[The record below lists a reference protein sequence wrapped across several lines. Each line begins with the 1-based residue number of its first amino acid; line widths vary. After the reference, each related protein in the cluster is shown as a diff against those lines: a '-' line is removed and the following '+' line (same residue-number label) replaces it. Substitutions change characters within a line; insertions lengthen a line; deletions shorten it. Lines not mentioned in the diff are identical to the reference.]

1 MTNET
6 QVVKVLTQDAN
17 DFFSFLTVFREG
29 ARESAHFEKVNC
41 LPRLAPQ
48 CHVHA

>member
-17 DFFSFLTVFREG
+17 DFFFSDRFREG